1 MWTSDAASIA
11 CLFQNKVTFLL
22 KIMVLH
28 DEPLLNSKPTL
39 SDDLLVPQGWP
50 LTVYRGST
58 VNGEF

>member
-1 MWTSDAASIA
+1 
-11 CLFQNKVTFLL
+11 
-22 KIMVLH
+22 MVLH